1 MKTRFKFL
9 ILIVFFPLAILAQ
22 ESNLDSIQKLEE
34 VVVTGQYS
42 KQSVKKSVYEVKVI
56 SNEVIKQNAANNLA
70 DLLNQNLNIQ
80 IIPNSQTGKSQV
92 SLFGLDGQYIKV
104 LLDGIPMVSD
114 EGFGNNIDLTQINL
128 DDIEQIEIV
137 EGAMGVEYGANAVTG
152 IINLITKKS
161 ALHKTDIYFSVQEET
176 LGNEYE
182 WWAKGRH
189 IQTLSISSNILP
201 KFYSSFHFSRN
212 DFAGYFNEM
221 QGKNYIYDDGS
232 RGYEWL
238 PKEQLTGNASLHYKG
253 KKLSAFYKFGLF
265 REMLNYYDQTVTS
278 RYNTET
284 QQLDKTARDTD
295 FRTLRFSHNLNLNG
309 RNSNNLIYDFSAAF
323 QTQKRDSRDYIYD
336 LYTRNADYYDF
347 EEYLNRN
354 TFYAKSTL
362 SNFIQ
367 NSKVNFQIGTEF
379 NYESGFSAAKSTE
392 YSFTDVKNEMQNL
405 DLFVTSEYR
414 PFEKLALRPG
424 FRYSFQSFFDD
435 QQAYT
440 LSTKYQISNK
450 IEVRN
455 VVGSAYRTPNYEELF
470 TYFVDNTH
478 NVQGNPNLQTE
489 NGFSVFTHLKVGVF
503 ENADSQMTSQLTF
516 GYLNLK
522 NKIDLA
528 IVNIDPLEYF
538 YINIDRFK
546 SLEFSLDNK
555 IKLNNFDF
563 KMGLSLLG
571 KLDLIDNSTHIDN
584 GYLYKFNGSLSAF
597 YSINKYDLSLSL
609 THKFNGKDY
618 EYIED
623 EDDGENVVYT
633 KVETESY
640 HWTDFSVKKYFLNH
654 SLETTF
660 GIRNIFDV
668 TQLKRTGFGLGG
680 ETHGNL
686 GDGLML
692 GYGRSYFVKLSY
704 NLDIK

>member
-1 MKTRFKFL
+1 MKTLFKFP
-9 ILIVFFPLAILAQ
+9 ILIVFFPIALLAQ
-22 ESNLDSIQKLEE
+22 ETQLDSIQKLEE

-56 SNEVIKQNAANNLA
+56 TNTIIQQNAANNLA

-80 IIPNSQTGKSQV
+80 IIPNAQTGKSQV

-104 LLDGIPMVSD
+104 LMDGIPMVSD

-152 IINLITKKS
+152 IINLISKKS
-161 ALHKTDIYFSVQEET
+161 AKNKMDFNFSVQEET

-189 IQTLSISSNILP
+189 IQTLSISSNISP
-201 KFYSSFHFSRN
+201 KFYSSFNFSRN
-212 DFAGYFNEM
+212 DFAGYFNDR

-238 PKEQLTGNASLHYKG
+238 PKEQLTGNASLYFKG
-253 KKLSAFYKFGLF
+253 NKLTAFYKFGMF

-278 RYNTET
+278 RYNTDT

-309 RNSNNLIYDFSAAF
+309 RSSNNLIYDFSASY

-336 LYTRNADYYDF
+336 LYTRNADYYDYV
-347 EEYLNRN
+347 EYLNRN
-354 TFYAKSTL
+354 TFYSKSTL

-367 NSKVNFQIGTEF
+367 NSKINFQVGAEF
-379 NYESGFSAAKSTE
+379 NYESGFSAATSTE
-392 YSFTDVKNEMQNL
+392 YSFADVKNEMHNF
-405 DLFVTSEYR
+405 DLFITSEYR
-414 PFEKLALRPG
+414 PIEKLAFRPG
-424 FRYSFQSFFDD
+424 FRYSFQSFFKN

-440 LSTKYQISNK
+440 LSTKYQIGK
-450 IEVRN
+450 KVELRN

-478 NVQGNPNLQTE
+478 NVQGNPDLKTE
-489 NGFSVFTHLKVGVF
+489 NGFSVFTHLKVDVF
-503 ENADSQMTSQLTF
+503 DKTNSKMTSQLTF
-516 GYLNLK
+516 GYLNLE
-522 NKIDLA
+522 NKINLA
-528 IVNIDPLEYF
+528 IVRIDPLEYR

-546 SLEFSLDNK
+546 SLEFTLDNK
-555 IKLNNFDF
+555 IKVNNFDF
-563 KMGLSLLG
+563 KIGLSLLG
-571 KLDLIDNSTHIDN
+571 KSDRFDNATQIDNE
-584 GYLYKFNGSLSAF
+584 YLYKFNGSLSAF
-597 YSINKYDLSLSL
+597 YTIEKYNLSLSL
-609 THKFNGKDY
+609 THKLNGKDY

-633 KVETESY
+633 KVETASY
-640 HWTDFSVKKYFLNH
+640 QWTDFSMKKYFLNR

-660 GIRNIFDV
+660 GVRNIFDV
-668 TQLKRTGFGLGG
+668 TSLKRSGFGLGG

>member
-9 ILIVFFPLAILAQ
+9 ILFVFISLATLAQ
-22 ESNLDSIQKLEE
+22 EPSLDSIQKLEE

-56 SNEVIKQNAANNLA
+56 TNTVIQQNAANNLA

-80 IIPNSQTGKSQV
+80 IVPNSQTGKSQV

-104 LLDGIPMVSD
+104 LMDGIPMVSD

-161 ALHKTDIYFSVQEET
+161 AQKKADINLSVQEET

-189 IQTLSISSNILP
+189 IQTLSISNNISP

-212 DFAGYFNEM
+212 DFAGYFNDM
-221 QGKNYIYDDGS
+221 QGKNYIYDDGR

-238 PKEQLTGNASLHYKG
+238 PKEQLTGNASLHFKG
-253 KKLSAFYKFGLF
+253 NKLTAFYKFGMF

-309 RNSNNLIYDFSAAF
+309 RSSNNLIYDFSAAF

-336 LYTRNADYYDF
+336 LYTRNADYYDY

-354 TFYAKSTL
+354 TLYAKSTL

-367 NSKVNFQIGTEF
+367 NSKINFQIGAEF
-379 NYESGFSAAKSTE
+379 NYESGFSSATSTE
-392 YSFTDVKNEMQNL
+392 YSFADVKNDMHNF
-405 DLFVTSEYR
+405 DLFVTSEFR
-414 PFEKLALRPG
+414 PIEKLAFRPG
-424 FRYSFQSFFDD
+424 FRYSFQSFFKN

-440 LSTKYQISNK
+440 LSTKYQIGK
-450 IEVRN
+450 KVELRN
-455 VVGSAYRTPNYEELF
+455 VIGSAYRTPNYEELF

-478 NVQGNPNLQTE
+478 NVQGNADLKTE
-489 NGFSVFTHLKVGVF
+489 NGFSVFTHVKVDVF
-503 ENADSQMTSQLTF
+503 DKTNSKMTSQLTF
-516 GYLNLK
+516 GYLNLD

-528 IVNIDPLEYF
+528 IVNIDPLEYR

-555 IKLNNFDF
+555 IKINNFDF
-563 KMGLSLLG
+563 KIGLSLLG
-571 KLDLIDNSTHIDN
+571 KSDGLDNATQIDNE
-584 GYLYKFNGSLSAF
+584 YLYKLNGSLSAF
-597 YSINKYDLSLSL
+597 YSIDKYDLSLSL

-640 HWTDFSVKKYFLNH
+640 QWTDFSVKKYFLNH
-654 SLETTF
+654 SLETTL

-686 GDGLML
+686 ADGLML
-692 GYGRSYFVKLSY
+692 GYGRSYFVKLLY
-704 NLDIK
+704 NLEIK

>member
-22 ESNLDSIQKLEE
+22 KPNLDSIQKLEE

-80 IIPNSQTGKSQV
+80 IIPAAHVGKSQV
-92 SLFGLDGQYIKV
+92 SLFGLDGQYFKV
-104 LLDGIPMVSD
+104 LMDGIPMVSD

-137 EGAMGVEYGANAVTG
+137 EGAMGVDYGANAVTG

-161 ALHKTDIYFSVQEET
+161 TRNKVDFNFSVQEET
-176 LGNEYE
+176 IDKEYE

-189 IQTLSISSNILP
+189 IQTLSISSNISP
-201 KFYSSFHFSRN
+201 KLYSSFNFSRN
-212 DFAGYFNEM
+212 DFAGYFNDK
-221 QGKNYIYDDGS
+221 QGKNYIYDDGN

-238 PKEQLTGNASLHYKG
+238 PKEQMTGNASLHFKVNN
-253 KKLSAFYKFGLF
+253 LTAFYKFGMF
-265 REMLNYYDQTVTS
+265 REMLNEYNRHVTTI
-278 RYNTET
+278 YNTET

-295 FRTLRFSHNLNLNG
+295 HRTLRFSHNLNLNG
-309 RNSNNLIYDFSAAF
+309 RSSKNLIYDFSVAF
-323 QTQKRDSRDYIYD
+323 QTQNRDTRDYIYD
-336 LYTRNADYYDF
+336 LYTRNADYFEYEDF
-347 EEYLNRN
+347 LNRT
-354 TFYAKSTL
+354 TFYAKSTV

-367 NSKVNFQIGTEF
+367 NSKINFQLGAEF
-379 NYESGFSAAKSTE
+379 DYESGFISATSTD
-392 YSFTDVKNEMQNL
+392 YSFIDASNKMHYF
-405 DLFVTSEYR
+405 DLFVTSEYK
-414 PFEKLALRPG
+414 PFEKLATKLG
-424 FRYSFQSFFDD
+424 YRYSFQSSFNN
-435 QQAYT
+435 QQAYI
-440 LSTKYQISNK
+440 LSTKYQIGDK
-450 IEVRN
+450 VELRN
-455 VVGSAYRTPNYEELF
+455 VIGSAYRTPNYEELF

-478 NVQGNPNLQTE
+478 NVQGNPNLKTE
-489 NGFSVFTHLKVGVF
+489 NGFSVFTHLKIDVF
-503 ENADSQMTSQLTF
+503 DKTNSKMTSQLTF
-516 GYLNLK
+516 GYLDLK

-528 IVNIDPLEYF
+528 IVKIDPLEYL
-538 YINIDRFK
+538 YINIDRSK

-555 IKLNNFDF
+555 IKVNNFDV
-563 KMGLSLLG
+563 KIGLSLLG
-571 KLDLIDNSTHIDN
+571 VSDQIGTATQINN
-584 GYLYKFNGSLSAF
+584 EYLYKLNGSLSAYYTF
-597 YSINKYDLSLSL
+597 DKHDLSLAL
-609 THKFNGKDY
+609 THKFSGKDY

-686 GDGLML
+686 ADGLML